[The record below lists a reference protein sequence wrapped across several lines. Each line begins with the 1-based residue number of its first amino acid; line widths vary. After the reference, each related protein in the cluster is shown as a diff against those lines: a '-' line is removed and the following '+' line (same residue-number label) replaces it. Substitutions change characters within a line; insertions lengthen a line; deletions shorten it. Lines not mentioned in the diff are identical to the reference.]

1 MPQLGSPISP
11 QTARRLLLA
20 TTLLAPVASAALA
33 QSAESLWTNNCIS
46 CHGENAQGANA
57 KSLLDDEWLLGP
69 SDRDLFNATKD
80 GIVDSGM
87 PAYGETLKDEQIW
100 ALVVHMREIRARDKR
115 ARLGSPKPDDD
126 GIFTTQHTKFKI
138 ERVITEGLDVPWSVD
153 FLPATSSDGHPA
165 GAMLVTNR
173 NGKLQ
178 LWADGKLS
186 EPVSGTPEVRNRGQG
201 GLMDVAP
208 HPEYATN
215 GWIYLSFSDAD
226 GRNGFTK
233 VVRGKIAPS
242 RGSHRWTDEET
253 IFEADHDHYTG
264 GDIHFGSRIVFEK
277 AAVAGAEPGWLMYF
291 CMGERGVG
299 DLAQRLDRPNG
310 KIYRLHDDGR
320 IPADNP
326 FVGQRGVYEAIWSYG
341 HRNPQGLTFGLD
353 GRLWDTEHGPRGGD
367 ELNLVQKARNYGWP
381 LVSFGINYSDAP
393 FKTPWPAEDQDITM
407 PVFVWLP
414 SIAACGLDTVRPG
427 PDGEA
432 FPAWKG
438 DLVAGGL
445 AGQTVERLRIDGESV
460 AEREELIHGMGRVR
474 DVVTGP
480 DGSIYVVLNQPD
492 HVIRL
497 VPTE

>member
-1 MPQLGSPISP
+1 ML
-11 QTARRLLLA
+11 
-20 TTLLAPVASAALA
+20 SAAVAGGFLPAAILVSLISAPAVA

-46 CHGENAQGANA
+46 CHGENAQGGNA
-57 KSLLDDEWLLGP
+57 QSMLDNDWLLGP
-69 SDRDLFNATKD
+69 TDRNLYDAIRD
-80 GIVDSGM
+80 GILESGM
-87 PAYGETLKDEQIW
+87 PAYAETLKDEQIW
-100 ALVVHMREIRARDKR
+100 ALVVHLRELRAKDNRARV
-115 ARLGSPKPDDD
+115 GSPKPDDA
-126 GIFTTQHTKFKI
+126 GVFTTQHASFKI
-138 ERVITEGLDVPWSVD
+138 ERVITDGLDVPWSVD
-153 FLPATSSDGHPA
+153 FLPADAAQRHPA

-173 NGKLQ
+173 NGRLQ
-178 LWADGKLS
+178 LWADGRLS
-186 EPVSGTPEVRNRGQG
+186 EPVSGTPEVRNKGQG

-208 HPEYATN
+208 HPEYTDN
-215 GWIYLSFSDAD
+215 GWIYLSYSDPD
-226 GRNGFTK
+226 GRSGFTK
-233 VVRGKIAPS
+233 VVRGRVVSS
-242 RGSHRWTDEET
+242 RDGYRWTDEET
-253 IFEADHDHYTG
+253 IFEADHEHYTN
-264 GDIHFGSRIVFEK
+264 GDIHFGSRIVFQRK
-277 AAVAGAEPGWLMYF
+277 DNTPDGPWMMFF
-291 CMGERGVG
+291 CMGERGVM

-320 IPADNP
+320 VPTDNP
-326 FVGQRGVYEAIWSYG
+326 FVNERNAYKAVWSYG

-367 ELNLVQKARNYGWP
+367 ELNLIQRGKNYGWP

-393 FKTPWPAEDQDITM
+393 FRTPWPSEGQDITM
-407 PVFVWLP
+407 PVLVWLP
-414 SIAACGLDTVRPG
+414 SIAACGLDAVRPG

-497 VPTE
+497 VPAE